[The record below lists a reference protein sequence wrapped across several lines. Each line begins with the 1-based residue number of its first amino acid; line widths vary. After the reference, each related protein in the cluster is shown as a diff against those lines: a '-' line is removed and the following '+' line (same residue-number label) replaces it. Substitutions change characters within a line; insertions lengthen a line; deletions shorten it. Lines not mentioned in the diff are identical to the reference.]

1 MRDCDEKDV
10 KTALIS
16 LKGIAEIEDAY
27 SESRVY
33 NMFIQLILVAEAYIL
48 GLKDNLS
55 YWSYA
60 GVVFD
65 YIIKVFLI

>member
-33 NMFIQLILVAEAYIL
+33 NMFI
-48 GLKDNLS
+48 
-55 YWSYA
+55 
-60 GVVFD
+60 
-65 YIIKVFLI
+65 

>member
-10 KTALIS
+10 KTALVA

-27 SESRVY
+27 SESRV
-33 NMFIQLILVAEAYIL
+33 MIVHIQLILVAEAYIL
-48 GLKDNLS
+48 ALKDNLS
-55 YWSYA
+55 YWLYA

-65 YIIKVFLI
+65 YILKVILL